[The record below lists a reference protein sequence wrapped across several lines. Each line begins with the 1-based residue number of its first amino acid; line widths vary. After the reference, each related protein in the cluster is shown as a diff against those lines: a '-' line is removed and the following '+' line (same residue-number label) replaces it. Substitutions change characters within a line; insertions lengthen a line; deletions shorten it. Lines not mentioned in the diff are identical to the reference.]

1 MHLCCNIDKC
11 FTVIFREEEL
21 LQQHQEVQKSLQI
34 KIDCLEQE
42 KENVQGVTR

>member
-11 FTVIFREEEL
+11 FTVICREEEL

-34 KIDCLEQE
+34 KINSLEQE